1 MMQFVVYF
9 HVTGNFAKG
18 VRLDALFFCVRFPHH
33 LPHYLCVVLIHNA
46 MTNDFIKHRQAA
58 IDWLNGKRDFD
69 AGINVL
75 EKSKFKPGV
84 VARLKRDGVN
94 GREAKARLV
103 HIMRSLVQAWAMP
116 DDQLNDNT
124 DPATGVDA
132 DEQPTIV
139 TDSSDAY
146 INMAVEKLMVD
157 PEAYP
162 KRIAAVIREY
172 ADAYK
177 KRDILHK
184 QLADLPEDND
194 EATVAK
200 RKELSDEIKAKTE
213 LMERMYPLYEKFQSL
228 NEDIS
233 EEDIQSLE
241 NPTDDTQSIDEKDSS
256 VIEPGVGNLDGRTK
270 DELQKIRKSVATK
283 IGRAKN
289 MLEYQQETKAETPN
303 PMPESPKKVKYE
315 TKIANLTKE
324 LEQIDYAIAKLG

>member
-1 MMQFVVYF
+1 
-9 HVTGNFAKG
+9 
-18 VRLDALFFCVRFPHH
+18 
-33 LPHYLCVVLIHNA
+33 
-46 MTNDFIKHRQAA
+46 MTNNFIKHRQAA
-58 IDWLNGKRDFD
+58 INWLNGKRDFD
-69 AGINVL
+69 SGIKVL
-75 EKSKFKPGV
+75 EESKFKPGV
-84 VARLKRDGVN
+84 VAKLKRVGEK
-94 GREAKARLV
+94 GPEAKARLV
-103 HIMRSLVQAWAMP
+103 YLMRSLVQAWAMP
-116 DDQLNDNT
+116 EEVANDNI

-132 DEQPTIV
+132 NEETTIY
-139 TDSSDAY
+139 TDSSEAY
-146 INMAVEKLMVD
+146 INMAIEKLTVD

-162 KRIAAVIREY
+162 KRIASVIREY

-177 KRDILHK
+177 RRDILHK

-241 NPTDDTQSIDEKDSS
+241 QPTDDNESNDEKDSS
-256 VIEPGVGNLDGRTK
+256 INDPGVGNLDGRTK
-270 DELQKIRKSVATK
+270 EELQKIRKSVATK

>member
-1 MMQFVVYF
+1 
-9 HVTGNFAKG
+9 
-18 VRLDALFFCVRFPHH
+18 
-33 LPHYLCVVLIHNA
+33 

-289 MLEYQQETKAETPN
+289 MLEYQKETKAETPN

>member
-1 MMQFVVYF
+1 
-9 HVTGNFAKG
+9 
-18 VRLDALFFCVRFPHH
+18 
-33 LPHYLCVVLIHNA
+33 

-84 VARLKRDGVN
+84 VARLKRVGVN
-94 GREAKARLV
+94 GPEAKARLV
-103 HIMRSLVQAWAMP
+103 YLMRSLVQAWAMT
-116 DDQLNDNT
+116 DEQLNDNT

-132 DEQPTIV
+132 SEEPTIF

-146 INMAVEKLMVD
+146 INMAIEKLMID

-162 KRIAAVIREY
+162 KRIASVIREY

>member
-1 MMQFVVYF
+1 
-9 HVTGNFAKG
+9 
-18 VRLDALFFCVRFPHH
+18 
-33 LPHYLCVVLIHNA
+33 
-46 MTNDFIKHRQAA
+46 MTNNFIKHRQAA
-58 IDWLNGKRDFD
+58 INWLNGKRDFD
-69 AGINVL
+69 SGIKVL
-75 EKSKFKPGV
+75 EESKFKPGV
-84 VARLKRDGVN
+84 VAKLKRVGEK
-94 GREAKARLV
+94 GPEAKARLV
-103 HIMRSLVQAWAMP
+103 YLMRSLVQAWAMP
-116 DDQLNDNT
+116 EEVANDNI

-132 DEQPTIV
+132 NEETTIY
-139 TDSSDAY
+139 TDSSEAY
-146 INMAVEKLMVD
+146 INMAIEKLTVD

-162 KRIAAVIREY
+162 KRIASVIREY

-177 KRDILHK
+177 RRDILHK

-228 NEDIS
+228 KEDIS

-241 NPTDDTQSIDEKDSS
+241 QPTDDNESNDEKDSS
-256 VIEPGVGNLDGRTK
+256 INEPGVGNLDGRTK
-270 DELQKIRKSVATK
+270 EELQKIRKSVATK

>member
-1 MMQFVVYF
+1 
-9 HVTGNFAKG
+9 
-18 VRLDALFFCVRFPHH
+18 
-33 LPHYLCVVLIHNA
+33 

-69 AGINVL
+69 EGINIL

-94 GREAKARLV
+94 GREAKARLA

-132 DEQPTIV
+132 DEQMTIV

-146 INMAVEKLMVD
+146 INLAIEKLTVD

-162 KRIAAVIREY
+162 NRIASVIREY

-241 NPTDDTQSIDEKDSS
+241 QPTDDNESNDEKDSS
-256 VIEPGVGNLDGRTK
+256 GSESGTDNLEGRTK
-270 DELQKIRKSVATK
+270 EELQKMRKSVATK

-289 MLEYQQETKAETPN
+289 MLEYQQETKADAPN

>member
-1 MMQFVVYF
+1 
-9 HVTGNFAKG
+9 
-18 VRLDALFFCVRFPHH
+18 
-33 LPHYLCVVLIHNA
+33 
-46 MTNDFIKHRQAA
+46 MTNNFIQHRQAA
-58 IDWLNGKRDFD
+58 INWLNGKRDFD
-69 AGINVL
+69 SGIKVL
-75 EKSKFKPGV
+75 EESKFKPGV
-84 VARLKRDGVN
+84 VAKLKRVGEK
-94 GREAKARLV
+94 GPEAKARLV
-103 HIMRSLVQAWAMP
+103 YLMRSLVQAWAMP
-116 DDQLNDNT
+116 EEVANDNI
-124 DPATGVDA
+124 DPATGVA
-132 DEQPTIV
+132 ANEETTIY
-139 TDSSDAY
+139 TDSSEAY
-146 INMAVEKLMVD
+146 INMAIEKLTVD

-162 KRIAAVIREY
+162 KRIASVIREY

-177 KRDILHK
+177 RRDILHK

-200 RKELSDEIKAKTE
+200 RKELSDEIKTKTE

-241 NPTDDTQSIDEKDSS
+241 QPTDDNESNDEKDSS
-256 VIEPGVGNLDGRTK
+256 INEPGVGNLDGRTK
-270 DELQKIRKSVATK
+270 EELQKIRKSVATK

>member
-1 MMQFVVYF
+1 
-9 HVTGNFAKG
+9 
-18 VRLDALFFCVRFPHH
+18 
-33 LPHYLCVVLIHNA
+33 
-46 MTNDFIKHRQAA
+46 MTNNFIKHRQAA
-58 IDWLNGKRDFD
+58 INWLNGKRDFD
-69 AGINVL
+69 SGIKVL
-75 EKSKFKPGV
+75 EESKFKPGV
-84 VARLKRDGVN
+84 VAKLKRIGEK
-94 GREAKARLV
+94 GPEAKARLV
-103 HIMRSLVQAWAMP
+103 YLMRSLVQAWAMP
-116 DDQLNDNT
+116 EEVANDNI

-132 DEQPTIV
+132 NEETTIY
-139 TDSSDAY
+139 TDSSEAY
-146 INMAVEKLMVD
+146 INMAIEKLTVD

-162 KRIAAVIREY
+162 KRIASVIREY

-177 KRDILHK
+177 RRDILHK

-228 NEDIS
+228 KEDIS

-241 NPTDDTQSIDEKDSS
+241 QPTDDNESNDEKDSS
-256 VIEPGVGNLDGRTK
+256 INEPGVGNLDGRTK
-270 DELQKIRKSVATK
+270 EELQKIRKSVATK